1 MINVPFKEELVLLFR
16 ICFFNWDLFPMLKEI
31 IKLQSLL
38 NGTFKRNN
46 KMNICGIELKANQTI
61 LAVQIDGEY
70 KDLKTKK
77 ITLEDD
83 ELQESIRSYCNDLLV
98 FLTENDIEQVY
109 IKKRAKKGNFAGGAI
124 TFKMESL
131 IQLNPKCLVDLVSAQ
146 AMGSFE
152 RKNSVEYPEAL
163 NKYQE
168 QAYLAILASI

>member
-1 MINVPFKEELVLLFR
+1 
-16 ICFFNWDLFPMLKEI
+16 
-31 IKLQSLL
+31 
-38 NGTFKRNN
+38 
-46 KMNICGIELKANQTI
+46 MNICGIELKANQTI

-83 ELQESIRSYCNDLLV
+83 EKQESIRSYCNDLLV
-98 FLTENDIEQVY
+98 FLTQNDIEQVY
-109 IKKRAKKGNFAGGAI
+109 IKKRAKKGNFAGGAV

-131 IQLNPKCLVDLVSAQ
+131 IQLNPKCTVDLVSAQ

-152 RKNSVEYPEAL
+152 RKNSIEYPEAL

-168 QAYLAILASI
+168 QAYLTILTSK